1 MIHAIMRGLF
11 APTRLRRVTLYRGI
25 SFEAPAIGHQLLIE
39 RLCPDGLH
47 APEDFALV
55 AAILYRPASRAER
68 AIYKGLIPSV
78 PLAVYPRNA
87 AEQAALMAHLCKAWQ
102 APPRFVEQNAP
113 IAATATACKEYAST
127 SATRLLLR
135 VASIRGVQ
143 HLLGNLFELPIA
155 DALALIIADD
165 ELHGAHYL
173 SADTEARLTT

>member
-1 MIHAIMRGLF
+1 MIHAMMRGLF

-47 APEDFALV
+47 APDDYALV
-55 AAILYRPASRAER
+55 AAILYRSARRAER
-68 AIYKGLIPSV
+68 AIYKGRLPRV
-78 PLAVYPRNA
+78 PRAIYPQNI
-87 AEQAALMAHLCKAWQ
+87 AEQEALLAHLCKAWQ

-113 IAATATACKEYAST
+113 IAAKACKEYAST

-143 HLLGNLFELPIA
+143 PLLGNFFELPIA

-173 SADTEARLTT
+173 SAETEARLTT